1 MNQSTQGNRYY
12 AEEFKDNASRWRNGL
27 FVALCIVGMAAFF
40 CFASFLIGSHVG
52 ARNANANWQMRFDAD
67 VSRAVTAAKANFV
80 GPSPKWTCDG
90 LERTEYL
97 RACFQRGKSRVT
109 KP

>member
-1 MNQSTQGNRYY
+1 MNSSTTGNRYY
-12 AEEFKDNASRWRNGL
+12 PEEFKEEGPKWLN
-27 FVALCIVGMAAFF
+27 VAFLAVAIIGAAAFF
-40 CFASFLIGSHVG
+40 MLAAFLIGSHVG

-80 GPSPKWTCDG
+80 SPSPRWTCDG
-90 LERTEYL
+90 VERTEYI
-97 RACFQRGKSRVT
+97 RACFQRGKSALT